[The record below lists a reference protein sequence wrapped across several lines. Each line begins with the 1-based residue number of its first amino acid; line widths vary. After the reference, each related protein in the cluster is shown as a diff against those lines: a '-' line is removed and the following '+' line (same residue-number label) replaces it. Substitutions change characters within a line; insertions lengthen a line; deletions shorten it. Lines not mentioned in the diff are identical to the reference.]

1 MLISTKDARYQNQD
15 STKDLRKTSY
25 DNGRWIEQGQ
35 HRVQRRVV
43 TSAVL
48 NLRDLLQKSWLINTT
63 GLRKMGS
70 DDGKCLELAQD
81 RAQ

>member
-1 MLISTKDARYQNQD
+1 VVRGSAIRELISRM
-15 STKDLRKTSY
+15 DLRKTGS

-35 HRVQRRVV
+35 DRVQRRAM

-48 NLRDLLQKSWLINTT
+48 NLRDLLQKNWLINMT
-63 GLRKMGS
+63 GVRQMGS
-70 DDGKCLELAQD
+70 DDGIWLELAQD